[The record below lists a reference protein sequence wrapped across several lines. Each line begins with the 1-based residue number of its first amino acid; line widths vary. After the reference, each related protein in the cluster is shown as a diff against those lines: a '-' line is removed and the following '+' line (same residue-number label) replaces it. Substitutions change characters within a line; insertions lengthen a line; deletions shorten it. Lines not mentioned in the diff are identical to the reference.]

1 MTDKFKDIYRIESAR
16 LQNWN
21 YGWRGAYFVTICT
34 ANREHYFGKIENN
47 GIVLSEIGEI
57 AHREWI
63 KTPEIRPD
71 MNIELNAFCVM
82 PNHFHGIIMIGE
94 NEYNRRDGIH
104 GVNDDHDNDVMDRTD
119 AMCGTDAMHGR
130 DAMHRVSTTVV
141 STIQTNAGTQND
153 FIPQRKNLASVIRG
167 FKSAVTTYAR
177 KNKIS
182 FAWQARFH
190 DHIIRNDES
199 FYRIRQ
205 YIENN
210 VVNWHEDTLFR
221 E

>member
-1 MTDKFKDIYRIESAR
+1 MTDKYKDRYRIESAR

-21 YGWRGAYFVTICT
+21 YGWHGAYFITICT
-34 ANREHYFGKIENN
+34 ANRKHYFGKIENN
-47 GIVLSEIGEI
+47 EIVLSEIGEI

-71 MNIELNAFCVM
+71 MNIELHAFCVM

-104 GVNDDHDNDVMDRTD
+104 GMNNDPGNN
-119 AMCGTDAMHGR
+119 AMHGGTDAMHGGR
-130 DAMHRVSTTVV
+130 DAMHRVST
-141 STIQTNAGTQND
+141 QNN
-153 FIPQRKNLASVIRG
+153 FSPQRKNLASVIRG

-177 KNKIS
+177 KNKIN

-190 DHIIRNDES
+190 DHIIRDDDS
-199 FYRIRQ
+199 FYRIQQ

-210 VVNWHEDTLFR
+210 VANWHDG
-221 E
+221 